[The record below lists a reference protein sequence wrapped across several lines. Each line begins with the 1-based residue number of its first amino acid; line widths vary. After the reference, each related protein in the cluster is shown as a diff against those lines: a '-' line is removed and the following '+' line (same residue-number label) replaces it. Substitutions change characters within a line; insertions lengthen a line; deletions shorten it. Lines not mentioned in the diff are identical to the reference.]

1 MATQNFSLSDAREET
16 ENIFLYPIFFFNLTI
31 MMMRKVSLLLQVIHV
46 NVFKARKGDTF
57 SLNLFSLR
65 WRKPEMTS

>member
-1 MATQNFSLSDAREET
+1 MATQNFSLSHAREKT

>member
-1 MATQNFSLSDAREET
+1 MT
-16 ENIFLYPIFFFNLTI
+16 
-31 MMMRKVSLLLQVIHV
+31 KVSLLLQVIHV